1 MVIGGMLKLTMR
13 FSIPFALAWLCF
25 PALSLAQAQRP
36 ALLDPAD
43 KPLAIQDEEAIL
55 VFLQTAQEV
64 AWEPIGEGI
73 TKAQKLTLVSKDG
86 VKSQAAFHDIHRN
99 DQKIKRLPNDNVV
112 GYVRDSYTSQVAAY
126 RLGRLLKMPNIPPT
140 VLRRSKGV
148 NGSVQFWI
156 ENAMTEKRR
165 QEKGIKP
172 GDRTLWNQLYADMR
186 VFDNLINNIDRNTG
200 NMLVD
205 STGYLWLIDHTRSFG
220 RDKSLPRP
228 ETISLCSNQL
238 YEAIRDLDEATV
250 ETLLSDLLAKGE
262 IKAIF
267 RRRVKLLEKIDARIE
282 ERGRTQVMFDYGDP
296 DLGVQIVDDGD
307 IE

>member
-13 FSIPFALAWLCF
+13 FSIPFALAWICC
-25 PALSLAQAQRP
+25 PALGLAQASRP
-36 ALLDPAD
+36 AYLGPDD

-55 VFLQTAQEV
+55 VFLRTAQETSW
-64 AWEPIGEGI
+64 APIGEGI
-73 TKAQKLTLVSKDG
+73 TKAQRLTLVSG
-86 VKSQAAFHDIHRN
+86 NGIETRAAFHDIHRN

-112 GYVRDSYTSQVAAY
+112 GYVRDSFTSQVAAY
-126 RLGRLLKMPNIPPT
+126 RLGRLLKVPNIPPT
-140 VLRRSKGV
+140 VQRRSKGI
-148 NGSVQFWI
+148 NGSAQLWI
-156 ENAMTEKRR
+156 ESAMTEKRR

-228 ETISLCSNQL
+228 ETITRCSNQL
-238 YEAIRDLDEATV
+238 YQAIQNLDEAALG
-250 ETLLSDLLAKGE
+250 ELLKELLAKGE

-267 RRRVKLLEKIDARIE
+267 RRRVKLLEKIGERIQ
-282 ERGRTQVMFDYGDP
+282 ERGEDKVLFDYGDP
-296 DLGVQIVDDGD
+296 EQGIQIVEDGD
-307 IE
+307 GE